1 MGSLLVTMSMVTP
14 SPLFTPSSYTG
25 EKMPK
30 FYIQGQDFEMN
41 FVPHIVLFI
50 FTMDVLNSV
59 TKALA
64 DLNGN
69 DSMDLP
75 KRRDDSDSWIE
86 NTHLVT
92 PNKDP
97 NNPADLDFG
106 EVKLLQRIA
115 DIETKLQLIKGN
127 IREASSRQSQFHGSK
142 QIYL

>member
-1 MGSLLVTMSMVTP
+1 MTFLLV
-14 SPLFTPSSYTG
+14 
-25 EKMPK
+25 
-30 FYIQGQDFEMN
+30 
-41 FVPHIVLFI
+41 
-50 FTMDVLNSV
+50 VLNSV

-92 PNKDP
+92 PNKGIGLYLDIFCTILDSCFIIDP

-127 IREASSRQSQFHGSK
+127 IREASSRQSQFHRSK